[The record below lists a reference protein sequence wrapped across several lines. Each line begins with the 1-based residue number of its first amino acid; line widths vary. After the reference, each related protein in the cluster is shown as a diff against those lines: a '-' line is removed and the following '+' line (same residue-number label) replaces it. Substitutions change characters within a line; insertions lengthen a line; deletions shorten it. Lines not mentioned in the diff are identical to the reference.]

1 MPIDKAQERL
11 FGRQQERRIRGKLRA
26 TLVHRLLLCTEIAA
40 NAIVSKAAVSS
51 TKNSLLHAQ

>member
-1 MPIDKAQERL
+1 M
-11 FGRQQERRIRGKLRA
+11 RQQERRIRGKLRA